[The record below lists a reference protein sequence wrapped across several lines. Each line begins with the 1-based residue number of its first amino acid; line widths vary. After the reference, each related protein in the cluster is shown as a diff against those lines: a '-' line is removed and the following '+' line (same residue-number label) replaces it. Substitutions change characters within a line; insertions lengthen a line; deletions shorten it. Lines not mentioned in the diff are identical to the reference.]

1 MIEIDKNVPPP
12 VNGRVI
18 GVLLDKMLIGES
30 CLIPSATPAVK
41 SAIYY
46 QVRGLKASGKK
57 FMSRKDGE
65 GVRVW
70 RLA

>member
-1 MIEIDKNVPPP
+1 MIEIDKDIPPP
-12 VNGRVI
+12 LSGRVI

-30 CLIPSATPAVK
+30 CLLPSSTPAVK
-41 SAIYY
+41 GAIHY
-46 QVRGLKASGKK
+46 QVRRLRASGKK
-57 FMSRKDGE
+57 FMSRKAGE